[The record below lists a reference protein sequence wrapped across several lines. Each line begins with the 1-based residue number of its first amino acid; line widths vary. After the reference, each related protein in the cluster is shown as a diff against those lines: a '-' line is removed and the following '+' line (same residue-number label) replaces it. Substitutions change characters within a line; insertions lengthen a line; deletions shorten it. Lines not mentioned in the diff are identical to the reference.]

1 MREIY
6 SQIDFW
12 TDWHREL
19 HLAFRRLR
27 KAPGFAL
34 AVVLTLAIGSGA
46 TIAIFSLVEGVL
58 LRPLP
63 FADPA
68 RLVILGDHL
77 GNSPGIGV
85 TAREI
90 DDYARRSKA
99 FSAQGAHIGASY
111 ELAGGAVPEVINAE
125 RLNAGVFSTLGVA
138 PALGRVFTPQ
148 EEAGHAPLAV
158 ISYRL
163 WSDKYGRSPSVLGK
177 TITLDRKAYSIIG
190 VMPRSFTFPMQTGRL
205 DQVQLW
211 VPLSLT
217 VDELSD
223 ENAGSW
229 SYHIIARMKDGVT
242 PAQAVDDA
250 DNVAKQIMR
259 NFPPNMSAL
268 HIRGDILPLR
278 ENVVG
283 EIRPVLRT
291 LFLAVAVVLVIA
303 CANVSGLLLVRAIR
317 KRREY
322 AVRLAL
328 GATSGV
334 ILRESVFEGLLLSLA
349 GAGLGLALA
358 AAAVR
363 TALHLLPESMPR
375 IDSISID
382 WGVAAFALLLAI
394 ATGVLCGLAPAF
406 AALRT
411 NVTDSLKQG
420 SLTTSTAASHAWLRS
435 ALVVSEIA
443 ITLVLLSA
451 AGAFL
456 ASLRKMRDVDPGFR
470 TDHVLTAG
478 YQLPLQEY
486 ATNAAANAFV
496 HELIAR
502 LAAKPGVTAVGET
515 SSLPGSG
522 SWAGSGYTVEGE
534 PLAAWKLKF
543 AMFSII
549 DGHYF
554 EAMHIR
560 LLGGRTFNDGD
571 RADTLPVVIVNQA
584 MAEHCWPGQ
593 RAIGKRAHV
602 GNPKKHM
609 PWATVVGVVADTK
622 VGARDEPD
630 NIQWYFPSSQPT
642 TLSSP
647 ANGSPAND
655 SLARQAGG
663 TIVFRS
669 QLPPEQMVQ
678 TLRATVAGL
687 DPMLPLDPVQPM
699 TDVVANSE
707 APRQFNTDLISA
719 FAMGALLLA
728 VTGIY
733 IVMSFSVSLRTQ
745 EIAIR
750 MALGAQRAEITRLIL
765 VSGAKL
771 TLLGCGLGV
780 FGSLAASRMVSS
792 FLFDVSATDPQIYIA
807 SVGVMVIIAL
817 LASALPAMRAASVDP
832 VTALRS

>member
-19 HLAFRRLR
+19 RLAFRRLR

-63 FADPA
+63 FADPT

-77 GNSPGIGV
+77 GNSPGVAV

-99 FSAQGAHIGASY
+99 FAAQGAYAGASY
-111 ELAGGAVPEVINAE
+111 ELAGGAIPEVINAE

-163 WSDKYGRSPSVLGK
+163 WSEKYGRSSSVLGK

-190 VMPRSFTFPMQTGRL
+190 VMPRDFAFPMQTGRL
-205 DQVQLW
+205 DRIQLW

-217 VDELSD
+217 ADELSD
-223 ENAGSW
+223 ENAGTW
-229 SYHIIARMKDGVT
+229 SYHIIARLKDGVT
-242 PAQAVDDA
+242 PAQATDDA
-250 DNVAKQIMR
+250 DSVAKQIMH

-268 HIRGDILPLR
+268 HIRGDIMPLR
-278 ENVVG
+278 EAVVG
-283 EIRPVLRT
+283 EIRPLLRT

-334 ILRESVFEGLLLSLA
+334 ILRKSIFEGLLLSLA
-349 GAGLGLALA
+349 GAGVGLALA
-358 AAAVR
+358 TAAVR
-363 TALHLLPESMPR
+363 TALYLLPESMPR
-375 IDSISID
+375 IDSISIN
-382 WGVAAFALLLAI
+382 WTVAAFALLLALT
-394 ATGVLCGLAPAF
+394 TGVLCGLAPAF

-420 SLTTSTAASHAWLRS
+420 SLTTSAAASHAWLRS

-443 ITLVLLSA
+443 VTLVLLSA

-486 ATNAAANAFV
+486 ATNTAANGFV
-496 HELIAR
+496 RELIAR

-522 SWAGSGYTVEGE
+522 RWAGSGYTVEGG

-543 AMFSII
+543 AMFSVI
-549 DGHYF
+549 DGRYF

-560 LLGGRTFNDGD
+560 LLDGRTFNDDD
-571 RADTLPVVIVNQA
+571 RADTLPVVIVNQS

-602 GNPKKHM
+602 GNPKKHL

-630 NIQWYFPSSQPT
+630 TAQWYFPSSQPT

-647 ANGSPAND
+647 ASGSPAND
-655 SLARQAGG
+655 NLARPAGG
-663 TIVFRS
+663 TIVLRS

-699 TDVVANSE
+699 TDVVATSE
-707 APRQFNTDLISA
+707 APRQFNTDLIGA

-733 IVMSFSVSLRTQ
+733 VVMSFSVSLRTQ

-750 MALGAQRAEITRLIL
+750 MALGAQRVGITRLIL

-771 TLLGCGLGV
+771 TLLGCALGV
-780 FGSLAASRMVSS
+780 LGSLAASRMVSS
-792 FLFDVSATDPQIYIA
+792 FLFDVSATDPRIYVG
-807 SVGVMVIIAL
+807 SVGVMMAIAL

-832 VTALRS
+832 VKALRS